1 MRYAA
6 FFAVRFNQDIVMTN
20 IYQPEDINAENEQS
34 LKTLVRTIRLSQGQ
48 FSLVLLRC
56 NYTNLQQRITARL
69 HELSPIKI
77 SELSLQSS
85 VKTLYTTILEGIG
98 DEAPFSLM
106 VSGLDAVEDLDNL
119 LTSANQVREEFRKSF
134 AFPLLVWVNDQVL
147 QKFIK
152 LATDLENWATVI
164 QFNSTTSE
172 LVSLIRDTTDDI
184 FAGNFTPNVE
194 ICCEIESAQQDLQW
208 RRSEMAPNDKASLQF
223 ILGYRAYLHEQVDTA
238 LEFYNQSLDYWQEHN
253 LERQGI
259 LLINIALVYELKAEK
274 SQVDYI
280 KYLEESKDYL
290 QKAINCFEQA
300 QRFNLVAKYITKL
313 GDVLR
318 SLQAWDNLQCLA
330 QKALELNQKY
340 GNALQIARNYG
351 FLAEVALEN
360 SQWHDAIS
368 LGGQALR
375 ALSNSKEHLHYRS
388 LYKFIIAR
396 AHQALGKIVE
406 AIKSLEKLRVVSSPE
421 NNPQLYISILETLR
435 ALYFEEGNYLEAFR
449 IKQEQIAIEHQYSLR
464 AFIGATYLHPKRYCI
479 NSITNKKQQAI
490 VAQEIAAAGRQK
502 DVDNLIE
509 RISRNDHKLTI
520 IHGQSGVG
528 KSSILKAG
536 LIPALKQQSI
546 GERDVLPIVV
556 RVYTDWIGNLC
567 KHFPDDID
575 NNIEAITAQL
585 HKNADN
591 NLLTVLIFDQFE
603 EFFFA
608 YPNKNQRQ
616 CFYEFIGAC
625 LNINFVKIIFSLR
638 EDYLHYLLDL
648 NRTINLDAINNNI
661 LDKNIRYHLG
671 LFSRAEAKAVVE
683 SLTEQAK
690 LYLEPQLIDE
700 LVKDLACEYD
710 EVSPIELQIVGAQ
723 LQAEKITTLEQYR
736 QLGTKKKLVERFLEQ
751 VIKHCGVDNE
761 RCAQLILYMLTNENG
776 TRPLKTRSELETD
789 LKTFDLISDIEID
802 LVLEVLVGSGLV
814 LEVREVPANRYQLV
828 HDYLVRFIR
837 QQQAPELLAAL
848 AAAREKQ
855 KLTEEQLIKALQEKE
870 KALYKEQQ
878 ERKRAEIAEIE
889 ALVSLSQALFVTH
902 DQLGALVASLKAG
915 VQLQQIDVASSTKKR
930 AVDRIRQ
937 VVTEVQERN
946 RLEGHSNW
954 VTNVSFSPNGRTIA
968 TASANRNIMVWNLD
982 GTLLNILQG
991 HGDIVWSVCFS
1002 PNGSKIASASADNT
1016 VKIWST
1022 DGTLLHTFKGHTDQ
1036 VFSVCFSPSGNVIV
1050 SASADKTI
1058 KFWSIKGTLLRTL
1071 HGHTDQVFSVCFSPD
1086 ASMVA
1091 SAGADKTIRLWSTD
1105 DISTKLIKTL
1115 TAHTCSVN
1123 SVVFSPD
1130 RKTIVSAGADH
1141 TIRLWSKTGNLLKTL
1156 HGHTASVNSVS
1167 ISPDGRIVSGSSDYT
1182 VKLWSKNG
1190 QLLKSFQGHNG
1201 EVNGVCFN
1209 CDRNLII
1216 SASADRTA
1224 RIWSAKPPKPK
1235 SFELDELVACGRD
1248 WTHDYLNTNPNV
1260 RQTDYI

>member
-1 MRYAA
+1 M
-6 FFAVRFNQDIVMTN
+6 NN
-20 IYQPEDINAENEQS
+20 IYQPEDIGAENEKS
-34 LKTLVRTIRLSQGQ
+34 LKTLARTIRLSQGQ

-56 NYTNLQQRITARL
+56 NYSELQQRMTARL
-69 HELSPIKI
+69 HQISPINI
-77 SELSLQSS
+77 SELSLQPS
-85 VKTLYTTILEGIG
+85 VKTLYTTILEDIG
-98 DEAPFSLM
+98 DEAPSALM
-106 VSGLDAVEDLDNL
+106 VSGLNSVEDLDNL

-134 AFPLLVWVNDQVL
+134 AFPLLVWVDDLVL

-172 LVSLIRDTTDDI
+172 LVTLLRDTTDDM
-184 FAGNFTPNVE
+184 FAGNIPN
-194 ICCEIESAQQDLQW
+194 IQTCCEIESARQDLQR
-208 RRSEMAPNDKASLQF
+208 RRSLVEGADEASLQF
-223 ILGYRAYLHEQVDTA
+223 ILGYRAYLHEQMDTC
-238 LEFYNQSLDYWQEHN
+238 LEFYNQSLSYWEETHY

-259 LLINIALVYELKAEK
+259 LQVCIASSYELKAEK
-274 SQVDYI
+274 NQLDYI
-280 KYLEESKDYL
+280 KYIDESRNHL
-290 QKAINCFEQA
+290 QNALNCFEQA
-300 QRFNLVAKYITKL
+300 QRLDLVVKYITKL

-318 SLQAWDNLQCLA
+318 SLQAWDDLESLA
-330 QKALELNQKY
+330 QKALVLHQEH
-340 GNALQIARNYG
+340 GTSMQIARNYG
-351 FLAEVALEN
+351 FLAEVALAKL
-360 SQWHDAIS
+360 QWKDAIS
-368 LGGQALR
+368 LAGQALK
-375 ALSNSKEHLHYRS
+375 ALSGKDNDSYYRS

-396 AHQALGKIVE
+396 AQQNLGNIVE
-406 AIKSLEKLRVVSSPE
+406 AIKHLEKIRAVNKPE
-421 NNPQLYISILETLR
+421 YNPQLYISILETLR

-464 AFIGATYLHPKRYCI
+464 AFIGATYLHPKRHC
-479 NSITNKKQQAI
+479 TTKKQQAI

-536 LIPALKQQSI
+536 LIPALKQKSI

-567 KHFPDDID
+567 NHFSDDID
-575 NNIEAITAQL
+575 NSIEAITEQL

-603 EFFFA
+603 EFFFV
-608 YPNKNQRQ
+608 YNNKKQRQ
-616 CFYEFIGAC
+616 SFYEFIGTC
-625 LNINFVKIIFSLR
+625 LDINFVKIIFSLR

-648 NRTINLDAINNNI
+648 NRTINLGAINNNI

-671 LFSRAEAKAVVE
+671 RFSPEEAKAVVE

-690 LYLEPQLIDE
+690 LYLEAQLIDE

-736 QLGTKKKLVERFLEQ
+736 QLGTKNKLVERFLEQ
-751 VIKHCGVDNE
+751 VIKDCGTDNE
-761 RCAQLILYMLTNENG
+761 RCAKLILYMLTNDNG
-776 TRPLKTRSELETD
+776 TRPLKTRSELEAD

-814 LEVREVPANRYQLV
+814 LEVREIPANRYQLV

-848 AAAREKQ
+848 TAAREKQ
-855 KLTEEQLIKALQEKE
+855 KLTEEQLIQALKEKE
-870 KALYKEQQ
+870 KALFKEQQ
-878 ERKRAEIAEIE
+878 ERRRAEIAEIE

-915 VQLQQIDVASSTKKR
+915 IQIQQIDVPSSTKKR
-930 AVDRIRQ
+930 TVDRIRQ
-937 VVTEVQERN
+937 VITEVQERN

-954 VTNVSFSPNGRTIA
+954 VTNVSLSNNGRTIA

-1002 PNGSKIASASADNT
+1002 PNGNKIASASADNT
-1016 VKIWST
+1016 VKVWSV
-1022 DGTLLHTFKGHTDQ
+1022 DGTLLYTLKGHTDQ
-1036 VFSVCFSPSGNVIV
+1036 VFGVCFSPSGNVIV

-1058 KFWSIKGTLLRTL
+1058 KFWSIKGTLLQTL

-1091 SAGADKTIRLWSTD
+1091 SAGADKTIRLWSTE
-1105 DISTKLIKTL
+1105 DINTKLIKTL
-1115 TAHTCSVN
+1115 TGHTCSVN

-1130 RKTIVSAGADH
+1130 RKTIISAGADH
-1141 TIRLWSKTGNLLKTL
+1141 TIRLWSKSGNLLKTL

-1167 ISPDGRIVSGSSDYT
+1167 VSPDGKIVSGSSDYT

-1190 QLLKSFQGHNG
+1190 QLLKSLQGHNG

-1209 CDRNLII
+1209 SDRNLII

-1235 SFELDELVACGRD
+1235 SLELDELVACGRD
-1248 WTHDYLNTNPNV
+1248 WTRDYLTTNPNV
-1260 RQTDYI
+1260 RQTDYIL

>member
-1 MRYAA
+1 MS
-6 FFAVRFNQDIVMTN
+6 N
-20 IYQPEDINAENEQS
+20 IEDINVENEQS

-56 NYTNLQQRITARL
+56 NYTGLQQRITARL
-69 HELSPIKI
+69 DELSPIKI
-77 SELSLQSS
+77 SKLSLQPS

-106 VSGLDAVEDLDNL
+106 VSGLNTVEDLDNL
-119 LTSANQVREEFRKSF
+119 LTSANQVREEFRKNF

-164 QFNSTTSE
+164 QFNCISDE
-172 LVSLIRDTTDDI
+172 LVSLIRDTTNDI
-184 FAGNFTPNVE
+184 FAGNFTPNVQT
-194 ICCEIESAQQDLQW
+194 CCEIESAQQDLQW

-238 LEFYNQSLDYWQEHN
+238 LEFYNQSLDYWQEHD

-259 LLINIALVYELKAEK
+259 LLLNIALVYELKAEK
-274 SQVDYI
+274 AQVDYI

-300 QRFNLVAKYITKL
+300 QRFDLVAKYIIKL

-318 SLQAWDNLQCLA
+318 SLQAWDDLQCLA
-330 QKALELNQKY
+330 QKALEFNQKY
-340 GNALQIARNYG
+340 GNALLIARNYG
-351 FLAEVALEN
+351 FLAEVALDN
-360 SQWHDAIS
+360 SRWHDAIS
-368 LGGQALR
+368 LSGQALK
-375 ALSNSKEHLHYRS
+375 ALSNSKENLHYRN

-406 AIKSLEKLRVVSSPE
+406 AIKSLEKLRILSSPE

-435 ALYFEEGNYLEAFR
+435 ELYFEEGNYLEAFR

-464 AFIGATYLHPKRYCI
+464 AFIGTTYLHPKRYCT

-575 NNIEAITAQL
+575 NN
-585 HKNADN
+585 
-591 NLLTVLIFDQFE
+591 
-603 EFFFA
+603 
-608 YPNKNQRQ
+608 
-616 CFYEFIGAC
+616 
-625 LNINFVKIIFSLR
+625 
-638 EDYLHYLLDL
+638 
-648 NRTINLDAINNNI
+648 
-661 LDKNIRYHLG
+661 
-671 LFSRAEAKAVVE
+671 
-683 SLTEQAK
+683 
-690 LYLEPQLIDE
+690 
-700 LVKDLACEYD
+700 
-710 EVSPIELQIVGAQ
+710 
-723 LQAEKITTLEQYR
+723 
-736 QLGTKKKLVERFLEQ
+736 
-751 VIKHCGVDNE
+751 NE

-776 TRPLKTRSELETD
+776 TRPLKTRSELEAD
-789 LKTFDLISDIEID
+789 LKTFDLISNTEID

-814 LEVREVPANRYQLV
+814 LEVPEIPTNRYQLV

-915 VQLQQIDVASSTKKR
+915 IQLQQIDVASSIKKR

-954 VTNVSFSPNGRTIA
+954 VTNVSFSPNGRIIA

-1016 VKIWST
+1016 IKIWTT
-1022 DGTLLHTFKGHTDQ
+1022 DGTLLHTLKGHTDQ

-1058 KFWSIKGTLLRTL
+1058 KFWSIKGTLIRTL
-1071 HGHTDQVFSVCFSPD
+1071 HGHTDQVISVCFSPD

-1235 SFELDELVACGRD
+1235 SFELDELVACGRE